1 MNQDIPELRS
11 PLILAYSTILP
22 AAWITLS
29 VAGYFIIPGHRLG
42 IVGTVLMFMGVAAF
56 ISWLFARRHRRQFST
71 SEYRRIIGYCI
82 GWALAL
88 EFFVLFTVIVLPQ
101 LQDGH
106 LDAKPLLFAVP
117 FTIVMDTFFIWLAF
131 RQTGKRVIAWY
142 LRKLEPSASNTN
154 ESA

>member
-1 MNQDIPELRS
+1 
-11 PLILAYSTILP
+11 
-22 AAWITLS
+22 
-29 VAGYFIIPGHRLG
+29 
-42 IVGTVLMFMGVAAF
+42 
-56 ISWLFARRHRRQFST
+56 
-71 SEYRRIIGYCI
+71 
-82 GWALAL
+82 
-88 EFFVLFTVIVLPQ
+88 VLFTVIVLPQ